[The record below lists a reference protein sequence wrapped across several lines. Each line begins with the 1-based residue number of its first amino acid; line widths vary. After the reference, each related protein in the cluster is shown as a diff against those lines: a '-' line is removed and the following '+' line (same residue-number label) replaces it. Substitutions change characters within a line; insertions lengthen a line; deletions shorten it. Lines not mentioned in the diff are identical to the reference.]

1 MTFFKKNLS
10 LISKLFIN
18 QIGMTIFGIVLTMA
32 VNMAAKGKSVF
43 LLCVSLFA
51 VLFYLA
57 LIYNVMWD
65 AGARDIIRIENGRQ
79 PDSKLY
85 AFKVSLF
92 ASVPNLFFAL
102 LMLIGFVLGYVLE
115 WSFGVLLYG
124 ITHIFV
130 GLFESMYAGCFSVIL
145 DAFADNA
152 FLEYLVATLLYI
164 FSSLPMILVSMGAYA
179 LGKRNIY
186 LFGKRKPKSDKE

>member
-57 LIYNVMWD
+57 LIYSVMWEV
-65 AGARDIIRIENGRQ
+65 GARDILRIESGKQ
-79 PDSKLY
+79 E
-85 AFKVSLF
+85 KVPFFALKASLF
-92 ASVPNLFFAL
+92 ASVPNFFLAL
-102 LMLIGFVLGYVLE
+102 LMLLGFLLGYVWDL
-115 WSFGVLLYG
+115 SFGVLLYG

-145 DAFADNA
+145 DTFAYDP
-152 FLEYLVATLLYI
+152 FIEYLVATLLYI
-164 FSSLPMILVSMGAYA
+164 FSSLPMILVSVGAYE
-179 LGKRNIY
+179 LGKRNVY
-186 LFGKRKPKSDKE
+186 LLGKKKQKAE